1 MKVIK
6 TIIGVVAVLIGIV
19 WFFQGINVI
28 PDSAMSGETRFV
40 IAGIVAIVGGVVLI
54 VDSWRQKADL
64 KGNPATEEDKTDD
77 AEEKT
82 G

>member
-28 PDSAMSGETRFV
+28 PGSTMSGQTQFA
-40 IAGIVAIVGGVVLI
+40 IAGIVATVGGVVLI
-54 VDSWRQKADL
+54 VDSWRKKA
-64 KGNPATEEDKTDD
+64 T
-77 AEEKT
+77 
-82 G
+82 